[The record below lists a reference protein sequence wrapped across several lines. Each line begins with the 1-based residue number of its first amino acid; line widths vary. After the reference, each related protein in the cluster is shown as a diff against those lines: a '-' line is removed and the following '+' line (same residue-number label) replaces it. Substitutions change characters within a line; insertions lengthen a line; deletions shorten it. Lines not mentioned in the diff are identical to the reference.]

1 MCKGEGADTA
11 GWTLEDYAN
20 VWAECLELVADIP
33 LIDQDK
39 GHGHD
44 VITKCLRE
52 KLCNAAV
59 LL

>member
-33 LIDQDK
+33 LID
-39 GHGHD
+39 
-44 VITKCLRE
+44 
-52 KLCNAAV
+52 
-59 LL
+59 